1 MFKKSI
7 TKKFMFLYI
16 IVGISSLSLIG
27 FYSYF
32 KAKQALLQRAIEQ
45 LNSVKEQKKIQIEN
59 YLNSHIK
66 NNIELN
72 SNEINEIILDTIQTN
87 GLGKSGKI
95 YLVGDDYFLKS
106 KSLFSYNSM
115 PPIKANT
122 LSVNLAFKHGKGNGV
137 YPDYRNILCLS
148 AFDKL
153 DVIGLKLV
161 LVAEI
166 DYDEAMIP
174 ISNLRNDLIFVSI
187 IVLILIL
194 SIAQVITSDIII
206 PIVKLKNAAIK
217 IGKGNFNEKVV
228 INSEN
233 EFGVLA
239 STFNQMIDDIQKN
252 TLELLDEKTKRITAL
267 FDGQEFERHRISRD
281 LHDGLAQQL
290 IAIKMMLEN
299 LISKKEL
306 ADEVKI
312 NELKTQINHS
322 VDELRKISYDLAP
335 AGIMEFSLEIGLEN
349 LCRQIQKNVQIQIDF
364 SAYGDFTDLSQRTK
378 IYLYRIVQEALNNVI
393 KHAKAS
399 QVLIQLTDTNSNLV
413 LMIEDNGKGFNYDT
427 NNLGLGKGLF
437 NMRERSILL
446 NGTFDVETFPGKGT
460 NIRVKVT
467 KLQEYGKN

>member
-467 KLQEYGKN
+467 KLQEYEKN

>member
-1 MFKKSI
+1 
-7 TKKFMFLYI
+7 MFLYI